1 MRINCLAK
9 SFITVRVVF
18 DRYKT
23 DSLKVRTRVKRTSGK
38 NVRYQV
44 IDSTNIC
51 GISLKQ
57 LLLYVLTKRDLTV
70 YLSKYLEDTLKIL
83 TVNMFYHTKTKCYL
97 CK

>member
-1 MRINCLAK
+1 M
-9 SFITVRVVF
+9 RVVF

-23 DSLKVRTRVKRTSGK
+23 DSLKSRTRAKRTSGK

-44 IDSTNIC
+44 IDTTNIC

-57 LLLYVLTKRDLTV
+57 LLSYVLTKWDLTV
-70 YLSKYLEDTLKIL
+70 YLSKYLQDYFKDSNRQYVLLYENESVSFSNKLHEHD
-83 TVNMFYHTKTKCYL
+83 